1 MDMYEAIKNFSQ
13 QFSYQPEIQNKEKLS
28 SYNWYVVAGMGGSH
42 LAADILKMY
51 NPSLPITIHENYGLP
66 WPAEMLKGSLVIV
79 SSYSGNTEEVIDTYQ
94 KAKEGG
100 LALAV
105 VSVGGKLIEMA
116 QEDGVPYIQLPN
128 TGIQP
133 RSALG
138 FSLKALMALTGQDD
152 ALSQID
158 SLSDMIPGDL
168 EEEGKKLAKDIN
180 NMVPVIYSSQAN
192 YSIAYNWKIKF
203 NETGKIPA
211 FCNAFPELNHNEMTG
226 FDFNEKTKKMSEN
239 FCFIMLRDNS
249 DHPKVI
255 KRMDITSTLLQD
267 RGLRVITVELEGKDV
282 LHKIFSSLLLA
293 DFAAYYTAEANGA
306 ESEKVPM
313 VEEFKKLILE

>member
-1 MDMYEAIKNFSQ
+1 MSMYEAIKNFSE
-13 QFSYQPEIQNKEKLS
+13 QFSYQPEIQNSKKLS

-51 NPSLPITIHENYGLP
+51 NPSLPITIHESYGLP
-66 WPAEMLKGSLVIV
+66 WPAEMLKGSLVIL
-79 SSYSGNTEEVIDTYQ
+79 SSYSGNTEEVIDAYQ

-105 VSVGGKLIEMA
+105 ISVGGKLIEMA
-116 QEDGVPYIQLPN
+116 KEDQIPYIQLPS

-138 FSLKALMALTGQDD
+138 FSLKALMALMDQKDG
-152 ALSQID
+152 LSQMNL
-158 SLSDMIPGDL
+158 LSDMISTDL
-168 EEEGKKLAKDIN
+168 EEKGKKLAKDIN
-180 NMVPVIYSSQAN
+180 KLVPMIYSSGAN
-192 YSIAYNWKIKF
+192 YPIAYNWKIKF

-226 FDFNEKTKKMSEN
+226 FDFNKKTKTMTEN
-239 FCFIMLRDNS
+239 FCFIMLKDNA
-249 DHPKVI
+249 DHPKII
-255 KRMDITSTLLQD
+255 KRMDVTSKLFQD
-267 RGLRVITVELEGKDV
+267 RGLKVVVVELEGKDV

-293 DFAAYYTAEANGA
+293 DFAAYYTAQMNGA
-306 ESEKVPM
+306 ESEQVPM
-313 VEEFKKLILE
+313 VEEFKKLIS